1 MGKND
6 ERGGEERDRGG
17 NGSNQERGQTGASAS
32 SQALGT
38 RSMQAAKS
46 TGHVQAKASA
56 PSPPG
61 ASRVEGRVKSDGPRA
76 LQTDETGRCPS
87 GGASASDTG
96 EREKWERGEA
106 PQVMGRQQ
114 QLEGKRAPSI
124 VQGVTIRG
132 IAGRKEKE
140 KERE

>member
-17 NGSNQERGQTGASAS
+17 NGSNQERGQTGASTS

-38 RSMQAAKS
+38 RPAQAAKS
-46 TGHVQAKASA
+46 TGYVQAKASA
-56 PSPPG
+56 PSPSG
-61 ASRVEGRVKSDGPRA
+61 VSRVEGRVESDGAGA
-76 LQTDETGRCPS
+76 LQTDKTGRRPS

-96 EREKWERGEA
+96 EREKRERGET

-114 QLEGKRAPSI
+114 QLGGKRAPSI
-124 VQGVTIRG
+124 
-132 IAGRKEKE
+132 A
-140 KERE
+140 